1 MLPPPDAAGGTERGI
16 GMGIGIE
23 MGAGERI
30 AVGYGSSGTEEEEEE
45 EEEEGELSASRRD
58 IGAGIDAEVGTS
70 TGEMLGEGVDAP
82 VMSSNFG

>member
-1 MLPPPDAAGGTERGI
+1 
-16 GMGIGIE
+16 MGIGIE

-45 EEEEGELSASRRD
+45 EGELSVSRRD

>member
-1 MLPPPDAAGGTERGI
+1 
-16 GMGIGIE
+16 MGIGIE

-45 EEEEGELSASRRD
+45 GELSVSRRD

>member
-30 AVGYGSSGTEEEEEE
+30 AVGYGSSGTEEEE

>member
-1 MLPPPDAAGGTERGI
+1 
-16 GMGIGIE
+16 MGIGIE

-30 AVGYGSSGTEEEEEE
+30 AVGYGSSGTEEEEE
-45 EEEEGELSASRRD
+45 GELSVSRRE
-58 IGAGIDAEVGTS
+58 IGAGVNTEVGTS

>member
-1 MLPPPDAAGGTERGI
+1 
-16 GMGIGIE
+16 MGIGIE

-30 AVGYGSSGTEEEEEE
+30 AVGYGSSGTEEEE
-45 EEEEGELSASRRD
+45 GELSVSRRD
-58 IGAGIDAEVGTS
+58 IGAGVDTEVGTS